1 LFHRDLQ
8 SRIIPFRE
16 SKLTR
21 LFQNYFMGRGKAA
34 MIVNVNQLASMFDET
49 MHVFKFSAI
58 ASKVKTAQ
66 WFFNFLC
73 TCLQIFTSKLE
84 SQPLIFFQVLKVA
97 NLETKKS
104 HLLEVYLGTLVRI
117 EIVIEKYVC

>member
-1 LFHRDLQ
+1 MTRGVNQGICFINREN

-21 LFQNYFMGRGKAA
+21 LFQNFFVGQGKAA

-58 ASKVKTAQ
+58 ASKVR
-66 WFFNFLC
+66 
-73 TCLQIFTSKLE
+73 
-84 SQPLIFFQVLKVA
+84 QVLILFEIALPPPTLQKESVQEYLWT
-97 NLETKKS
+97 NCELRTK
-104 HLLEVYLGTLVRI
+104 
-117 EIVIEKYVC
+117 